1 MHVKT
6 RFEEC
11 SQACPGIQTALN
23 HDSQT
28 NTASTDAF
36 HLLLSSS
43 ILLCVLSVVPPSPK
57 AALML
62 TGAASVEPHVPLKST
77 CSNETPLFLFFLF
90 PM

>member
-6 RFEEC
+6 RFEVC

-28 NTASTDAF
+28 NTASKDAF

-43 ILLCVLSVVPPSPK
+43 IPLCVLSVVPQSPK
-57 AALML
+57 DALML
-62 TGAASVEPHVPLKST
+62 TGAELGEPHAPLKST
-77 CSNETPLFLFFLF
+77 SSNEITLFLFFFF